1 MTAQG
6 RERSLN
12 SAIGDAVDIVCL
24 HLKAMAHERFP
35 LKWKRCHHFQLV
47 QIPQI
52 EIAPSGADDVFEQTF
67 RFRQHFHGKSRILCS
82 PIAAICIGSG
92 ETSDFYP
99 DLFQTRY
106 DSD

>member
-1 MTAQG
+1 MSALFNLNDRNRESRKSRLG

-52 EIAPSGADDVFEQTF
+52 EIAPSGADDVLKQTL
-67 RFRQHFHGKSRILCS
+67 RFRQC
-82 PIAAICIGSG
+82 
-92 ETSDFYP
+92 FY
-99 DLFQTRY
+99 R
-106 DSD
+106 